1 MGFSCIKCKKFTTDL
16 KFIAK
21 KTQPKKFD
29 DYTKIGVC
37 TTCYDKRQKWMKSRG
52 LA

>member
-1 MGFSCIKCKKFTTDL
+1 MKCKKFTTDL
-16 KFIAK
+16 EFITK

-37 TTCYDKRQKWMKSRG
+37 PACKAKREKWMKSRG